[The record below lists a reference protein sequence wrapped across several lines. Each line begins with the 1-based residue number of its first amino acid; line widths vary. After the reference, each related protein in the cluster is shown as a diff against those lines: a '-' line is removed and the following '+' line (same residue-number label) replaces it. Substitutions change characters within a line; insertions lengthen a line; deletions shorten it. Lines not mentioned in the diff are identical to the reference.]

1 MGRRAMNRRVFLKLL
16 GACAVAGPCAAHAQT
31 GVPHVGVLHP
41 GGPYVS
47 VIEGMREGLKQQGLE
62 EQKDLVL
69 HERVTKVD
77 PKQVDET
84 VQALIREKVRLI
96 VTVGTTITRNAKPVA
111 RDVPIVF
118 CVGSDPV
125 MAKLVESFANPG
137 GLLTGVHYLTTDLT
151 AKRFEVLTR
160 ILPKLRRVLLLYN
173 PDNPTPQESLKAA
186 RQTAKQLHLE
196 LVEGHVKTREDLQ
209 ARLQTLKPGE
219 VDAFFYISDAN
230 IGSQSQLIIDAAKKL
245 RLPTMFHERI
255 TVVRGA
261 LASYGVNYHEIGRL
275 SAKFIQRIVAGANPK
290 DLPVENID
298 RLEFVLNLG
307 TARAIGLTIPQ
318 TVVLRADHVI
328 Q

>member
-1 MGRRAMNRRVFLKLL
+1 
-16 GACAVAGPCAAHAQT
+16 
-31 GVPHVGVLHP
+31 
-41 GGPYVS
+41 
-47 VIEGMREGLKQQGLE
+47 
-62 EQKDLVL
+62 
-69 HERVTKVD
+69 
-77 PKQVDET
+77 
-84 VQALIREKVRLI
+84 
-96 VTVGTTITRNAKPVA
+96 
-111 RDVPIVF
+111 
-118 CVGSDPV
+118 
-125 MAKLVESFANPG
+125 
-137 GLLTGVHYLTTDLT
+137 VHYLTTDLT

-160 ILPKLRRVLLLYN
+160 ILPKLRRVLVLYN
-173 PDNPTPQESLKAA
+173 PENPTPQESLTVA

-196 LVEGHVKTREDLQ
+196 LVESHVKSREDLQ
-209 ARLQTLKPGE
+209 ARLQTLKPGD

-230 IGSQSQLIIDAAKKL
+230 IGSQSQLIIDAAKGI

-275 SAKFIQRIVAGANPK
+275 SAKYVHRIVAGAKPK